1 MLNFK
6 ILALSC
12 FLVACS
18 PCGMYV
24 DAVLSVSI
32 SRAALGCSW
41 RWLGGGGREEVEFLP
56 FPQVVGETVR
66 QMPLKDI
73 G

>member
-6 ILALSC
+6 IQALSC
-12 FLVACS
+12 FLVTCHL
-18 PCGMYV
+18 CGMYG
-24 DAVLSVSI
+24 DAVLCVSI
-32 SRAALGCSW
+32 SSAVLGHSRW
-41 RWLGGGGREEVEFLP
+41 WLGGGRREEVEFLP
-56 FPQVVGETVR
+56 FPQVVSETIR